1 MDAEG
6 TMGKCR
12 IGIVS
17 IFASTGGLVSLADI
31 LRQIPPDFP
40 VPIVYHQPVL
50 PSRRHDLRE
59 RIALSTDL
67 HVTWLSDGRKLRP
80 GHLYLC
86 PGTFWIVVDKGV
98 VSMIPLMMEGHAQ
111 SAVELAGSLVS
122 SYHSGCALILL
133 KEADVNRGAAMLRRF
148 EKYGVIFSEC
158 GDFTS
163 ADNLFGL
170 GLPLREIVPSI
181 LGLLS
186 QSCMF
191 TPREDLPAPQRG
203 RRASAELRG
212 FLRGLVALPMRI
224 HGTPMGTVQLFDAA
238 DSTLHVAAQKGF
250 DREFLRSFWV
260 TDSGDMWACARAA
273 RDKRTVVIE
282 DIYAEES
289 YAPYRAAAAEA
300 GYAAVQATPMI
311 SSGGKLMGVIST
323 YFAMAHHFTRS
334 QLRMVELYAA
344 VAADVLER
352 LTFRAGRSTLFVGQ
366 DPK

>member
-6 TMGKCR
+6 TIRKCR
-12 IGIVS
+12 IEIVS
-17 IFASTGGLVSLADI
+17 IFASMGGLVSLTDI
-31 LRQIPPDFP
+31 LQQIPPDFP

-59 RIALSTDL
+59 RIALNTDL

-86 PGTFWIVVDKGV
+86 PGTFWVVIDKGV
-98 VSMIPLMMEGHAQ
+98 VSMIPLMMEGRAQ
-111 SAVELAGSLVS
+111 SGVELAGSLIG
-122 SYHSGCALILL
+122 SYHNGCALVLL
-133 KEADVNRGAAMLRRF
+133 KEADASRGAAMLRRF
-148 EKYGVIFSEC
+148 EKSGVIFSEC
-158 GDFTS
+158 GDFMS
-163 ADNLFGL
+163 ADKLFGL
-170 GLPLREIVPSI
+170 GLPLREIVPS
-181 LGLLS
+181 LLTVLS

-191 TPREDLPAPQRG
+191 TPREDPASSPSG

-224 HGTPMGTVQLFDAA
+224 HGTPMGTVQLFDSA
-238 DSTLHVAAQKGF
+238 DGTLHVAAQKGF

-260 TDSGDMWACARAA
+260 TGSDGMWASARAA
-273 RDKRTVVIE
+273 RDKRTIMIE

-289 YAPYRAAAAEA
+289 YAPYRTAAAEA

-311 SSGGKLMGVIST
+311 SSGGKLMGVLST
-323 YFAMAHHFTRS
+323 YFGKPHHLTRG
-334 QLRMVELYAA
+334 QLRTVELYAG

-352 LTFRAGRSTLFVGQ
+352 LTFHAGQSTLFVGQ
-366 DPK
+366 DAK